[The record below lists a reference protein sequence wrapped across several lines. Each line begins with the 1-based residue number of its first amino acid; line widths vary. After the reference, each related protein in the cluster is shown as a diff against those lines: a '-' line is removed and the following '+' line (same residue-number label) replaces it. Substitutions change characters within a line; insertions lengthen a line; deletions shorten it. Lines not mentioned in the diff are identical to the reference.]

1 MDIAWDGIT
10 RAEGLDEDAMRVR
23 HALAD
28 AARGADWPLV
38 FELLAAHR
46 ELVNS
51 TRLNGSSRY
60 TPLHQAAHGDA
71 PVEVIRR
78 LVHLGAWRSLRNARG
93 ERAVDV
99 AERCGHRRLIGALTP
114 EYRRD
119 VPLED
124 LRNIQLHF
132 HIVIQ
137 GRAKALIREHALRLP
152 ELEPLLE
159 LASPH
164 TWFPVPGM
172 YGGFSYELK
181 VSELPV
187 TLVSESWSRVVG
199 GSGQRHEITTVGSRL
214 VEEGFV

>member
-10 RAEGLDEDAMRVR
+10 RAVGLPEDAVQVR

-28 AARGADWPLV
+28 AARDADWALV
-38 FELLAAHR
+38 FELLTTHR

-51 TRLNGSSRY
+51 TRLDGLSWY
-60 TPLHQAAHGDA
+60 TPLHQTAHGDA

-78 LVHLGAWRSLRNARG
+78 LVDLGAWRSLRNARG

-99 AERCGHRRLIGALTP
+99 AERCGHQRLIGALTP
-114 EYRRD
+114 EYRHE

-124 LRNIQLHF
+124 LRNIQRHF
-132 HIVIQ
+132 HAVIQ
-137 GRAKALIREHALRLP
+137 GRTEALIREHALRLP

-172 YGGFSYELK
+172 YGGFSYELN
-181 VSELPV
+181 VSARPV
-187 TLVSESWSRVVG
+187 TLVSESWSRVVD

-214 VEEGFV
+214 VDEGFV